1 VLISSFSFRWL
12 KRSFAHCF
20 VSLKSYLNIL
30 PVLNTVILKPSA
42 NIQRLF
48 FLASSFIKIFLIP
61 FTIFAIIKS
70 IPIMFHKNIKLIIAG
85 LIIAVGFWQFTE
97 SNIGNGI
104 FLILLSAIP
113 IFLYFKNE
121 FILLAFLKLR
131 KQDFAGA
138 QKWLAHIKNPE
149 TALVRKQQGYFN
161 YLHGIMLSQTNIN
174 QAEKYIKKTIELGLF
189 MDTDFAVAKLNLA
202 GVAMTRRRKLEAT
215 TLLNEAKKLDKQ
227 NMLKDQITMM
237 KDQMKKI

>member
-1 VLISSFSFRWL
+1 
-12 KRSFAHCF
+12 
-20 VSLKSYLNIL
+20 
-30 PVLNTVILKPSA
+30 
-42 NIQRLF
+42 
-48 FLASSFIKIFLIP
+48 
-61 FTIFAIIKS
+61 
-70 IPIMFHKNIKLIIAG
+70 MFHRFIKLIIAG
-85 LIIAVGFWQFTE
+85 LMIITGIYLIIDDQT
-97 SNIGNGI
+97 GNGI

-113 IFLYFKNE
+113 IFLYYKNE

-131 KQDFAGA
+131 KQDFVGA
-138 QKWLAHIKNPE
+138 KKWLAYIKNPE

-174 QAEKYIKKTIELGLF
+174 QSEKYFKKAIELGLS
-189 MDTDFAVAKLNLA
+189 MDMDLAVAKLNLA

-227 NMLKDQITMM
+227 NMLTDQIKMM